1 MKTIPTAILELFAEG
16 SKIIMWMELDI
27 SYRDLK
33 NNPIVETI
41 IWGYINPMK
50 KISLRFTDLTT
61 EMERKKQRS

>member
-1 MKTIPTAILELFAEG
+1 MSHNLLPLQPAGMKTIPTAILELFAEG

-50 KISLRFTDLTT
+50 KYL
-61 EMERKKQRS
+61 